1 MTLYD
6 EEGKARYG
14 IETVKDQERR
24 DAQLT
29 EGRQSKCLNETP
41 ANAS

>member
-6 EEGKARYG
+6 KEGKTSDG

-29 EGRQSKCLNETP
+29 E
-41 ANAS
+41 